1 MRSRLV
7 LASAFTFLLVLA
19 TLLTPNTTKAAEA
32 FKFDWPIPGRVQVTD
47 TTFKKGKTA
56 KTRYLLKISK
66 IPNGGAKIEFTDFEF
81 LELEGFD
88 PESAVIRKVLAP
100 VLAMAKLI
108 PSFKIDGSGNL
119 LEVMGMEEAIDELLQ
134 QEEDEAVRAQIAKA
148 LKSPELAATME
159 ASAASYWQQW
169 VGYWIG
175 LDLARGEERDGEQ
188 ESTFLGVTVAQSVTI
203 KNLGESLNYPGKTH
217 LKLEAII
224 EGEALVKAVI
234 EALREAETRMG
245 RNPNGIPV
253 DLVEQGEKSL
263 IVELVTDV
271 QTLMPVYVKTEE
283 IAKVKP
289 KGEELRTQIER
300 HEYEFDWSF

>member
-1 MRSRLV
+1 MRSRLF
-7 LASAFTFLLVLA
+7 LASAFTFLLFLA

-32 FKFDWPIPGRVQVTD
+32 FKFNWPIPGRVQVTD
-47 TTFKKGKTA
+47 TAFKKGKTG
-56 KTRYLLKISK
+56 KTRYVLKISK
-66 IPNGGAKIEFTDFEF
+66 MPNGGAKIGFTDFEF

-88 PESAVIRKVLAP
+88 LESAVMRKVLAP
-100 VLAMAKLI
+100 FLAMAKPI

-119 LEVMGMEEAIDELLQ
+119 LEVMGMEEAIDKLLQ
-134 QEEDEAVRAQIAKA
+134 QEEDEAVRVQIAKA
-148 LKSPELAATME
+148 LKSPEIAATME
-159 ASAASYWQQW
+159 AAAASYWQQW

-175 LDLARGEERDGEQ
+175 LDLARGETRDGEQ
-188 ESTFLGVTVAQSVTI
+188 ESTFLGVTVAQSVII

-224 EGEALVKAVI
+224 GGEALVKAAI
-234 EALREAETRMG
+234 AALREHGT
-245 RNPNGIPV
+245 NPNEVPV
-253 DLVEQGEKSL
+253 DLVEQAEKSL
-263 IVELVTDV
+263 IVEVVTDV

-289 KGEELRTQIER
+289 KGEEPRTQIER

>member
-7 LASAFTFLLVLA
+7 LASAFTFLLFLA

-32 FKFDWPIPGRVQVTD
+32 FKFNWPIPGRVQVTD
-47 TTFKKGKTA
+47 TAFKKGKTG
-56 KTRYLLKISK
+56 KTRYVLELSRM
-66 IPNGGAKIEFTDFEF
+66 PNGGAKVKFTNFEF

-88 PESAVIRKVLAP
+88 LESAVMRKVLAP

-108 PSFKIDGSGNL
+108 PSFKIDRAGNL
-119 LEVMGMEEAIDELLQ
+119 IEVMGMEAVIEELLQ
-134 QEEDEAVRAQIAKA
+134 QEKDKAVRAQLTKA
-148 LKSPELAATME
+148 FKAPEVAATME
-159 ASAASYWQQW
+159 AAAASYWQQW

-217 LKLEAII
+217 LKLEAVIG
-224 EGEALVKAVI
+224 GEALLKAAI
-234 EALREAETRMG
+234 TALREHGT
-245 RNPNGIPV
+245 NPNQVPV
-253 DLVEQGEKSL
+253 DLVEQAEKSL
-263 IVELVTDV
+263 VVEVVTDM
-271 QTLMPVYVKTEE
+271 QTLIPVYVKTEE
-283 IAKVKP
+283 IAKAKP

>member
-7 LASAFTFLLVLA
+7 VASAFTFLLFLA
-19 TLLTPNTTKAAEA
+19 ILFTPNTTKAAEA
-32 FKFDWPIPGRVQVTD
+32 FKFNWPIPGRVQVTD
-47 TTFKKGKTA
+47 TAFKKGKTA
-56 KTRYLLKISK
+56 KTRYVLKISK
-66 IPNGGAKIEFTDFEF
+66 MPNGDAKIEFTDFEL
-81 LELEGFD
+81 LEFEGLD
-88 PESAVIRKVLAP
+88 LESAVIRKVLAP
-100 VLAMAKLI
+100 VMAMAKLI
-108 PSFKIDGSGNL
+108 PSFKIDRSGNL
-119 LEVMGMEEAIDELLQ
+119 LEVMGMEEAIEALLQ
-134 QEEDEAVRAQIAKA
+134 LEEDEAVRAQIAKA
-148 LKSPELAATME
+148 IKSPKFAATME
-159 ASAASYWQQW
+159 ATAASYWQQW

-175 LDLARGEERDGEQ
+175 LDLARGETRDGEQ
-188 ESTFLGVTVAQSVTI
+188 ESTFLGVTVAQSVII
-203 KNLGESLNYPGKTH
+203 KHLGESLDYPGKTH

-224 EGEALVKAVI
+224 GGEALVKAVI
-234 EALREAETRMG
+234 AALRETETRMG

-271 QTLMPVYVKTEE
+271 QTLMPIYVKTEE

>member
-7 LASAFTFLLVLA
+7 LASAFTFLLFLA

-47 TTFKKGKTA
+47 TSFKKGKTG
-56 KTRYLLKISK
+56 KTRYVLEISRM
-66 IPNGGAKIEFTDFEF
+66 PDGSAKIKFTDFEF
-81 LELEGFD
+81 LEFEGLD
-88 PESAVIRKVLAP
+88 LESAVIRKVLAP
-100 VLAMAKLI
+100 VLAMAKLM
-108 PSFKIDGSGNL
+108 PSFKIDRAGNL
-119 LEVMGMEEAIDELLQ
+119 IEIMGMEEAIEELLQ
-134 QEEDEAVRAQIAKA
+134 QEKDEAVRAQLTKA
-148 LKSPELAATME
+148 FKAPEFAATME
-159 ASAASYWQQW
+159 AAAASYWQQW

-175 LDLARGEERDGEQ
+175 LDLARGKVRDGEQ
-188 ESTFLGVTVAQSVTI
+188 ESTFLGVTVTQSVTI

-217 LKLEAII
+217 LKLEATTG
-224 EGEALVKAVI
+224 GEALVKAVI
-234 EALREAETRMG
+234 TALREAETRAG
-245 RNPNGIPV
+245 RDPNGIPV
-253 DLVEQGEKSL
+253 DLVEQGEKSS

-289 KGEELRTQIER
+289 KGEALRTQIER